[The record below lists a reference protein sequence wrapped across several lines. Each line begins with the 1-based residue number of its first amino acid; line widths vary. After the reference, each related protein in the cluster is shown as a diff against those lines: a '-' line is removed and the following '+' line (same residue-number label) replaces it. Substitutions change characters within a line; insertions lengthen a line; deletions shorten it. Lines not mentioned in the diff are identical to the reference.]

1 MCGGERHV
9 MQETMERVSVALADH
24 QAGGG
29 KATTM
34 TQTEWT
40 IVRLSHGG
48 KLQERCRSCVESR
61 GCVVRTMQR
70 ATGTESQGQFC
81 S

>member
-1 MCGGERHV
+1 M
-9 MQETMERVSVALADH
+9 MQETRERVSVALVDH

-29 KATTM
+29 KATAT

-61 GCVVRTMQR
+61 GCTVRTMQR
-70 ATGTESQGQFC
+70 AAGIESQGQCC